1 MERYDAIETYG
12 QTIQTYGMNDHMSI
26 LSEILSSKVRAEVFR
41 LLFGMNDTPLHVREI
56 ERRSGFAIGTIQTEM
71 KKLYKLN
78 LVLKNRDGNR
88 LYYRANRQHPIYS
101 DIHSLVIKT
110 VGLIDV
116 LKKVLAGEKAIRTA
130 FIFGSI
136 AEGSEKAESDIDLMV
151 IGEIGVRALSSLLK
165 GLAEEFGRE
174 INPYVLSPKEFSQRK
189 SETERFISK
198 VLVSPK
204 LFVIGDEN
212 DLKTMA

>member
-1 MERYDAIETYG
+1 MYG
-12 QTIQTYGMNDHMSI
+12 QTAQLYGISDHMSI
-26 LSEILSSKVRAEVFR
+26 LSKILSSKVRAEVFR
-41 LLFGMNDTPLHVREI
+41 LLFGLNDQALHVREI

-101 DIHSLVIKT
+101 DLHSMVVKT
-110 VGLIDV
+110 VGLIEV
-116 LKKVLAGEKAIRTA
+116 LKDALSVEKAIRSA

-151 IGEIGVRALSSLLK
+151 IGEIGLRSVSRLLQ
-165 GLAEEFGRE
+165 GLPEKFGRE
-174 INPYVLSPKEFSQRK
+174 INPYLLSPNEFINRK
-189 SETERFISK
+189 SETEHFISK
-198 VLVSPK
+198 VLASPK
-204 LFVIGDEN
+204 LYIIGDEN